1 MAAITTSV
9 ETYIGYTLS
18 GSTVPTWT
26 QLDDYIKDGI
36 VDIVK
41 LIIVLYAMWFAWDTG
56 IISDVI
62 NYFSK

>member
-1 MAAITTSV
+1 MRYKIN
-9 ETYIGYTLS
+9 
-18 GSTVPTWT
+18 
-26 QLDDYIKDGI
+26 GI